1 MHRLN
6 MDLYL
11 GQDSLSLSLQDMLD
25 CDIKT
30 EMDSVLA
37 GTDLSHSHGLGLPPL
52 DLDDDSLGMSHMT
65 HMWFSANSNSSNS
78 NFNLDFV
85 GGDGAAMMVNP
96 NSVMPLTLT
105 ATAVSSTP
113 TPSAF
118 AAASPSSSTR
128 SSPAPSPSPP
138 PPPSPPAPSYV
149 RTVSNFATAA
159 TLAPR
164 APAGA
169 AGIVGSQVR
178 VVPSVRIAPASSTS
192 QHLSTVAS
200 NGGSTKLQKQLQQLS
215 GSGGLASHNGRI
227 HVQQAHLQAG
237 GHTKKY
243 AHNNNKYLDVDLDE
257 KIYPKPAYSYS
268 CLIAMALKNSK
279 SGSLPVSDIYSFMC
293 EHFPYFKTAPNGWK
307 NSVRHNLSLNK
318 CFEKIEKPAGNGSQR
333 KGCLWAMNPAKI
345 AKMDDEVQK
354 WSRKDPMAIKKAM
367 IFPENLE
374 MLERGEMKMTSRADY
389 MQSNG
394 DDSDSSDEEG
404 DEDVDDNDDTGAA
417 SSEDEVDTEMELDS
431 QISSTHFEMPDS
443 FEESSLTDFD
453 IEGTEGIYELDGQQP
468 LKIRLTQAKNIQ
480 KNTVITM
487 GSATMR
493 RTQSDPD
500 RQDGYDFDLDEEE
513 FSGRTIQGNYI
524 YKVNGSF
531 TTTTTS
537 GSRRKQPLLVRATG
551 PSVI

>member
-1 MHRLN
+1 

-25 CDIKT
+25 CDIKS

-37 GTDLSHSHGLGLPPL
+37 GTDLGAHCLNLPPL
-52 DLDDDSLGMSHMT
+52 DLDEDSLGVGA

-96 NSVMPLTLT
+96 NSVMPLTLVT
-105 ATAVSSTP
+105 TMSSTP
-113 TPSAF
+113 TPH
-118 AAASPSSSTR
+118 AARSPSSTS
-128 SSPAPSPSPP
+128 SSPLPSPSASPSPP

-164 APAGA
+164 ALSNGTQ
-169 AGIVGSQVR
+169 SR
-178 VVPSVRIAPASSTS
+178 VVSSVRIAPASSTVS
-192 QHLSTVAS
+192 SAAVNGSAKLHKQVHHLS
-200 NGGSTKLQKQLQQLS
+200 
-215 GSGGLASHNGRI
+215 NGR
-227 HVQQAHLQAG
+227 HQVQA
-237 GHTKKY
+237 KKY
-243 AHNNNKYLDVDLDE
+243 AHNNNKYSDSDLDN
-257 KIYPKPAYSYS
+257 KAYPKPAYSYS

-374 MLERGEMKMTSRADY
+374 LLERGEMKMTSRADY
-389 MQSNG
+389 MQTNG
-394 DDSDSSDEEG
+394 DDTETSDEEV
-404 DEDVDDNDDTGAA
+404 DEDVDEDDGTGAA
-417 SSEDEVDTEMELDS
+417 SSEDDVDTEMELDS
-431 QISSTHFEMPDS
+431 QSSGFLINNMPDS

-453 IEGTEGIYELDGQQP
+453 IEGTEGIYDELDVHEP
-468 LKIRLTQAKNIQ
+468 LKVRLTQSKNRQ

-500 RQDGYDFDLDEEE
+500 RQDGYDFDFDEEE

>member
-1 MHRLN
+1 

-11 GQDSLSLSLQDMLD
+11 GGDSLSLSLQDMLD

-37 GTDLSHSHGLGLPPL
+37 CTDLGQSLALPPL
-52 DLDDDSLGMSHMT
+52 DLDEDSLGVGA

-96 NSVMPLTLT
+96 NSVMPLTL
-105 ATAVSSTP
+105 AASLAPPPPPPLS
-113 TPSAF
+113 
-118 AAASPSSSTR
+118 AAAPSPTSTA
-128 SSPAPSPSPP
+128 SSPMISPVPSSPSPP

-149 RTVSNFATAA
+149 RTVSNLATPA

-164 APAGA
+164 VTANGH
-169 AGIVGSQVR
+169 GR
-178 VVPSVRIAPASSTS
+178 VVPNVRVNVATLAPSPASNT
-192 QHLSTVAS
+192 AAA
-200 NGGSTKLQKQLQQLS
+200 KLQKQLQQMQT
-215 GSGGLASHNGRI
+215 
-227 HVQQAHLQAG
+227 HVHVPYG
-237 GHTKKY
+237 KKY
-243 AHNNNKYLDVDLDE
+243 AHNNNKYLDTYVDIDE
-257 KIYPKPAYSYS
+257 RSYPKPAYSYS

-374 MLERGEMKMTSRADY
+374 LLERGEMKMISRADY
-389 MQSNG
+389 MQGNG
-394 DDSDSSDEEG
+394 EDTETSDEEG
-404 DEDVDDNDDTGAA
+404 DDEVDEDDGTGAA
-417 SSEDEVDTEMELDS
+417 SSEDDVDTEMELDTE
-431 QISSTHFEMPDS
+431 ISTSRFIDINDLPDS
-443 FEESSLTDFD
+443 FEDNSLTDFD
-453 IEGTEGIYELDGQQP
+453 IDATEGMYDELDSQNSF
-468 LKIRLTQAKNIQ
+468 KIMLPQSKIGQ

-537 GSRRKQPLLVRATG
+537 SGSRRKQPLLVRATG
-551 PSVI
+551 PSVL